1 MLGYTNFHTE
11 GKYFFIPQ
19 QKSLLK
25 NVYFN
30 AICLLKQ
37 PLMESNVQ
45 HQVIYRIVSVQNKRP
60 GKQANAEGA

>member
-25 NVYFN
+25 NAYFP
-30 AICLLKQ
+30 AIRLSKQ
-37 PLMESNVQ
+37 IIQQANLPAK
-45 HQVIYRIVSVQNKRP
+45 VIYKAAIVWS
-60 GKQANAEGA
+60 GAAQFILR